1 MLHNII
7 RDSIMA
13 PFNFLNRFLFIEGI
27 ISALFVLLERQDGN
41 LSEIWLILFPKR
53 TTISK

>member
-41 LSEIWLILFPKR
+41 LSETWLILFPKR

>member
-13 PFNFLNRFLFIEGI
+13 PFNFLNRFLFIEVI
-27 ISALFVLLERQDGN
+27 TSALFVLLERQDGN
-41 LSEIWLILFPKR
+41 LSETWLIVFPKW